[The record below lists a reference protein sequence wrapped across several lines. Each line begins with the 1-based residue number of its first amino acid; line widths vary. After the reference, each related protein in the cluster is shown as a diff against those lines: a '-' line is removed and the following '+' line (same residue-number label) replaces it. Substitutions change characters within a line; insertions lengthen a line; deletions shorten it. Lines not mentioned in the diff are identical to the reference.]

1 MKPADLLTTI
11 FHHNLWANI
20 RLLERCSELS
30 DAELDATLV
39 GTYGSI
45 RDTLQH
51 IIWSELSL
59 YTRIKTGQPYR
70 RPEDSPKPTL
80 PELLESAWT
89 TGAGLIEEAGL
100 AQVGD
105 TVQVDRDGVP
115 RDMPK
120 MYHPHPGDQSRYRT
134 PGSDPGYFN
143 PIRDRASRFGQ
154 LDFFQGRGFREQVLI
169 RSYPGSLPG
178 RNSCLV
184 FRIS

>member
-120 MYHPHPGDQSRYRT
+120 CIILTQAINHATEHRAQIRVTLTQSGIE
-134 PGSDPGYFN
+134 PPD
-143 PIRDRASRFGQ
+143 
-154 LDFFQGRGFREQVLI
+154 LDSWTFFREGALES
-169 RSYPGSLPG
+169 RS
-178 RNSCLV
+178 
-184 FRIS
+184 